1 MQITTA
7 LNAVRRE
14 AAATR
19 IIHRELCMAP
29 GIEQA
34 DISRQVARGVP
45 AGQTRLIEGRRPNH
59 VSVLKAGD
67 PTAVPHLLRAQ
78 RCLLDTGQR
87 AIVRTE
93 IRNCLSRSEEH
104 TSELQSPSYL

>member
-7 LNAVRRE
+7 LSAVRTE
-14 AAATR
+14 APATR
-19 IIHRELCMAP
+19 IMHRELCMAP

-45 AGQTRLIEGRRPNH
+45 VGQTRFIEGRRPNH

-67 PTAVPHLLRAQ
+67 PIAVPHLLGAQ
-78 RCLLDTGQR
+78 RCSLDTGQR
-87 AIVRTE
+87 SIVRTE
-93 IRNCLSRSEEH
+93 IRNCLL
-104 TSELQSPSYL
+104 TIVP